1 MDTGKSY
8 FKFKNHYLVTFASF
22 FFKKYLR
29 KCINYA
35 NIDNISKKQR
45 KRGVRFVITITEK
58 RSNLLRASYRK
69 ENGR

>member
-1 MDTGKSY
+1 MLFNMLKD
-8 FKFKNHYLVTFASF
+8 
-22 FFKKYLR
+22 FKKCLL